1 MKASSMKYL
10 AGEGVRNIGANRLMS
25 LASVGVLTACLLLIG
40 AAWLVSINANAIV
53 GYVEDQNEAL
63 AFVEDGADSD
73 DILEIEEALKE
84 IDNIRD
90 VVYVS
95 KAQALEQ
102 QMELLEENAFLL
114 EEFEDDNPYPD
125 SFRLMLDDLS
135 RMSETMEEVEEVEG
149 IDGISASADL
159 AATITDIKNGI
170 SFAGMAIVG
179 ILSLVSLVIV
189 ANTIKITVFGRRK
202 EISIMKYVGATDLFI
217 RLPFLVEGLI
227 LGLIS
232 ALVSFLLLWGGYQL
246 TMGWMG
252 GTQSSWFLMAFEHLV
267 PFKTVALQ
275 MLAAFAGAG
284 MVIGGLGSMAF
295 MGKFLKV

>member
-53 GYVEDQNEAL
+53 GYVEDQNEAM
-63 AFVEDGADSD
+63 AFVEDGTDSD
-73 DILEIEEALKE
+73 EILEIEEALKE
-84 IDNIRD
+84 IDNIHD
-90 VVYVS
+90 VIYVS

-102 QMELLEENAFLL
+102 QMALLEENAFLL
-114 EEFEDDNPYPD
+114 EELENDNPYPD
-125 SFRLMLDDLS
+125 SFRLKIDDLS
-135 RMSETMEEVEEVEG
+135 KLSETVAAVEEVEG
-149 IDGISASADL
+149 IDGTSAAVDL
-159 AATITDIKNGI
+159 AATITDLKNGI
-170 SFAGMAIVG
+170 SFAGMSIVG
-179 ILSLVSLVIV
+179 LLSLVSLVIV

-217 RLPFLVEGLI
+217 RLPFLVEGLL

-246 TMGWMG
+246 ILGWMS
-252 GTQSSWFLMAFEHLV
+252 GTQSSWFMMAFEHLV
-267 PFKTVALQ
+267 PFGSVALP
-275 MLAAFAGAG
+275 MLGAFAGAG

-295 MGKFLKV
+295 MGKFLRV